1 MRQLLKI
8 LSLVAIQARTA
19 KELQERLN
27 ALPNTI
33 HRDLRLLLSMNLIQ
47 HQDTHYSSTK
57 TNPFRL
63 NDVES
68 LAVYSA
74 LRLFYHH
81 ATEYNEHYRSALEK
95 MTAMLRGAP
104 QQLAL
109 EMQKSFAKRK
119 NAKLSRNNELIAT
132 AWLEGRWL
140 NADYQNPY
148 AEKARKIRL
157 AVYFLEIN
165 PQNHATYVIGFDAT
179 GKQHDIR
186 IFKLSRLS
194 NVQLLEETYTIPTDF
209 NPFDYLATAWG
220 IMRDDDQT
228 VRLRFNPSLKQYLTE
243 EHFSRETQCQHNAD
257 GSTEITLQVGGT
269 LELIPWIRGWGA
281 SVEVLEP
288 LELREELIAEAQAVL
303 RLYQTTNF

>member
-1 MRQLLKI
+1 MSRLLDI
-8 LSLVAIQARTA
+8 LSLVAVQARTA
-19 KELQERLN
+19 SELQQRLN
-27 ALPNTI
+27 APRANI
-33 HRDLRLLLSMNLIQ
+33 FRDLDLLKAMNLIQ
-47 HQDTHYSSTK
+47 HQDTYYSSTK

-104 QQLAL
+104 QKLAL
-109 EMQKSFAKRK
+109 EMQKTFTKRK

-140 NADYQNPY
+140 SAEYQNPS
-148 AEKARKIRL
+148 AEQARKVRL

-165 PQNHATYVIGFDAT
+165 PKNHATYVIGFDAT

-194 NVQLLEETYTIPTDF
+194 NVQLLEETYTTPEDF

-220 IMRDDDQT
+220 IMRGDNQT

-243 EHFSRETQCQHNAD
+243 EHFSRETQRQHNTD
-257 GSTEITLQVGGT
+257 GSTEITLQVGST
-269 LELIPWIRGWGA
+269 FELIPWIRGWGA

-288 LELREELIAEAQAVL
+288 LELQWELIAEAQAVS